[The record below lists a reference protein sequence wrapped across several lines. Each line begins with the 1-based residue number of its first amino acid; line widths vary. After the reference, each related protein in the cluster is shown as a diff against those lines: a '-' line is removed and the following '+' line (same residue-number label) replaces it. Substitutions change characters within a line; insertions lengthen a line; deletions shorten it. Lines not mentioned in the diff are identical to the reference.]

1 MIFLIYIKYGVNAML
16 IILKKSY
23 VVLSLVLVASML
35 LSAAYL
41 GTAKEEPLLTEKV
54 LVVDA
59 GHGGMDGGAVGVTGV
74 LEKNINLSVALKLKA
89 AAEKD
94 GWKVVM
100 TRSSDMS
107 LHDTESSKV
116 RSQKRSDLQKRKE
129 ILNKNKNAIFVSIH
143 QNKFEQAK
151 YKGAQVFYAD
161 NEEAQKL
168 GESIQNSLISGL
180 DDGNTRVAKKITDE
194 VYLLKGVKT
203 PAVIVE
209 CGFLSNPEEEQL
221 LTQNTYQT
229 KVADAIFNGV
239 CNYKGEK

>member
-1 MIFLIYIKYGVNAML
+1 ML

-23 VVLSLVLVASML
+23 VFLTLVLVISML
-35 LSAAYL
+35 FSAAYF
-41 GTAKEEPLLTEKV
+41 GTAKEEVVPEKT
-54 LVVDA
+54 LVIDA
-59 GHGGMDGGAVGVTGV
+59 GHGGQDGGAVGITGV
-74 LEKNINLSVALKLKA
+74 LEKNINLSIALKLKTE
-89 AAEKD
+89 AEKN
-94 GWKVVM
+94 GWKVIM

-116 RSQKRSDLQKRKE
+116 RSQKRSDLQKRKS
-129 ILNKNKNAIFVSIH
+129 ILNKNSNAIFVSIH
-143 QNKFEQAK
+143 QNKFEQSK

-168 GESIQNSLISGL
+168 GENIQQSLIKVL
-180 DDGNTRVAKKITDE
+180 ADGNNRVAKTITDE

-221 LTQNTYQT
+221 LTQNNYQT
-229 KVADAIFNGV
+229 KVAQAIFEGV
-239 CNYKGEK
+239 CAYKGEK